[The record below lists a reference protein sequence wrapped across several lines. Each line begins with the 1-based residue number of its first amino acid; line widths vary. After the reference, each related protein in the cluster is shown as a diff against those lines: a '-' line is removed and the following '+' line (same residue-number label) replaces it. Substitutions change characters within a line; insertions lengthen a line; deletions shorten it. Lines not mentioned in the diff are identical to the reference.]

1 MKKTIIFFVIFHA
14 FVTKLN
20 FVMHIF
26 AKLNFA
32 FNFIH
37 KKILGTRD
45 INKPQNNSFKFLL
58 KPLLFSFLVLIII
71 SCNAPQKKS
80 ESPRYII
87 TSPEVAEII
96 ALIGGTENIA
106 GVTTECNFPPE
117 LKEIPKVGTFG
128 KVDFEKIIEL
138 EPTIVFISGL
148 EQKHLAAELNKL
160 NIKTELIYPKS
171 IAEMISSIRKIG
183 KLINKEKR
191 ANFIADSVKTELTNI
206 ADLSRRSETK
216 PDSTSLT
223 NSTSSTDST
232 NSTIAKV
239 NVKEPLREKPF
250 ARSFPNSPKVYI
262 EIYGSPIM
270 SVSDNSFIGE
280 VIQIAGGDNIFA
292 HLPRDY
298 SRIKPEDVI
307 LANPEI
313 ILLTY
318 PGISA
323 EQIKERKGWNVI
335 SACKTNRIH
344 TVEDIDPDLI
354 LRASPRIIEGI
365 KLLQKAFYE

>member
-1 MKKTIIFFVIFHA
+1 LKKTIIFLVIFVNL
-14 FVTKLN
+14 VTKLN
-20 FVMHIF
+20 FVTHIF

-32 FNFIH
+32 FNFIP

-45 INKPQNNSFKFLL
+45 LNKSQNISFKFLS
-58 KPLLFSFLVLIII
+58 KALLFSFLVLIII

-87 TSPEVAEII
+87 TSPEVAEIV
-96 ALIGGTENIA
+96 ALIAGTENIV
-106 GVTTECNFPPE
+106 GVTTECNFPTE
-117 LKEIPKVGTFG
+117 LKKIPKVGTFG

-138 EPTIVFISGL
+138 KPTIVFISGL

-160 NIKTELIYPKS
+160 DIKTELIYPKS

-183 KLINKEKR
+183 TLLDKERR
-191 ANFIADSVKTELTNI
+191 ANFIADSLQAELTNI
-206 ADLSRRSETK
+206 TNLSRRSDTK
-216 PDSTSLT
+216 LD
-223 NSTSSTDST
+223 
-232 NSTIAKV
+232 STIAKV
-239 NVKEPLREKPF
+239 EKSKDSHN
-250 ARSFPNSPKVYI
+250 RSQGFPDSTNFPKVYI
-262 EIYGSPIM
+262 EIYGNPIM

-280 VIQIAGGDNIFA
+280 VIQLAGGNNIFA

-298 SRIKPEDVI
+298 SRIKPENVI
-307 LANPEI
+307 LADPEI

-335 SACKTNRIH
+335 SACKYNRIY
-344 TVEDIDPDLI
+344 TVEDINPDLI
-354 LRASPRIIEGI
+354 LRASPRIIKGI

>member
-1 MKKTIIFFVIFHA
+1 MKKRNFKNALLTIFGFFLV
-14 FVTKLN
+14 VSCKN
-20 FVMHIF
+20 
-26 AKLNFA
+26 
-32 FNFIH
+32 
-37 KKILGTRD
+37 
-45 INKPQNNSFKFLL
+45 NKPSQE
-58 KPLLFSFLVLIII
+58 I
-71 SCNAPQKKS
+71 
-80 ESPRYII
+80 RYII

-96 ALIGGTENIA
+96 ALIEGTQNIV
-106 GVTTECNFPPE
+106 GVTTECDFPSE
-117 LKEIPKVGTFG
+117 LKKIPKVGTFG

-183 KLINKEKR
+183 TLLDKEKR
-191 ANFIADSVKTELTNI
+191 ANFIADSLQTQINQF
-206 ADLSRRSETK
+206 
-216 PDSTSLT
+216 TS
-223 NSTSSTDST
+223 ST
-232 NSTIAKV
+232 NST
-239 NVKEPLREKPF
+239 
-250 ARSFPNSPKVYI
+250 NSTNLTNLPKVYI
-262 EIYGSPIM
+262 EIYGNPIM

-280 VIQIAGGDNIFA
+280 VIQLAGGNNIFA

-307 LANPEI
+307 LADPEI

-323 EQIKERKGWNVI
+323 EQIKERKGWYII
-335 SACKTNRIH
+335 SACKNNRIY
-344 TVEDIDPDLI
+344 TVEDINPDLI
-354 LRASPRIIEGI
+354 LRASPRIIEGM

>member
-1 MKKTIIFFVIFHA
+1 MKKRNFKNALLTIFGFFLV
-14 FVTKLN
+14 VSCKN
-20 FVMHIF
+20 
-26 AKLNFA
+26 
-32 FNFIH
+32 
-37 KKILGTRD
+37 
-45 INKPQNNSFKFLL
+45 NKPSKE
-58 KPLLFSFLVLIII
+58 I
-71 SCNAPQKKS
+71 
-80 ESPRYII
+80 RYII

-96 ALIGGTENIA
+96 ALIEGTQNIV
-106 GVTTECNFPPE
+106 GVTTECDFPSE
-117 LKEIPKVGTFG
+117 LKKIPKVGTFG

-183 KLINKEKR
+183 TLLDKEKR
-191 ANFIADSVKTELTNI
+191 ANFIADSLQTQINQF
-206 ADLSRRSETK
+206 
-216 PDSTSLT
+216 TS
-223 NSTSSTDST
+223 ST
-232 NSTIAKV
+232 NST
-239 NVKEPLREKPF
+239 
-250 ARSFPNSPKVYI
+250 NSTNLTNLPKVYI
-262 EIYGSPIM
+262 EIYGNPIM

-280 VIQIAGGDNIFA
+280 VIQLAGGNNIFA

-307 LANPEI
+307 LADPEI

-323 EQIKERKGWNVI
+323 EQIKERKGWYII
-335 SACKTNRIH
+335 SACKNNRIY
-344 TVEDIDPDLI
+344 TVEDINPDLI
-354 LRASPRIIEGI
+354 LRASPRIIEGM

>member
-1 MKKTIIFFVIFHA
+1 MIFVNL
-14 FVTKLN
+14 VTKLN
-20 FVMHIF
+20 FVTHIF

-32 FNFIH
+32 FNFIP

-45 INKPQNNSFKFLL
+45 LNKSQNISFKFLS
-58 KPLLFSFLVLIII
+58 KALLFSFLVLIII

-87 TSPEVAEII
+87 TSPEVAEIV
-96 ALIGGTENIA
+96 ALIAGTENIV
-106 GVTTECNFPPE
+106 GVTTECNFPTE
-117 LKEIPKVGTFG
+117 LKKIPKVGTFG

-138 EPTIVFISGL
+138 KPTIVFISGL

-183 KLINKEKR
+183 TLLDKEKR
-191 ANFIADSVKTELTNI
+191 ANFIADSLQTQINQF
-206 ADLSRRSETK
+206 
-216 PDSTSLT
+216 TS
-223 NSTSSTDST
+223 ST
-232 NSTIAKV
+232 NST
-239 NVKEPLREKPF
+239 
-250 ARSFPNSPKVYI
+250 NSTNLTNLPKVYI
-262 EIYGSPIM
+262 EIYGNPIM

-280 VIQIAGGDNIFA
+280 VIQLAGGNNIFA

-307 LANPEI
+307 LADPEI

-323 EQIKERKGWNVI
+323 EQIKERKGWYII
-335 SACKTNRIH
+335 SACKNNRIY
-344 TVEDIDPDLI
+344 TVEDINPDLI
-354 LRASPRIIEGI
+354 LRASPRIIEGM

>member
-1 MKKTIIFFVIFHA
+1 LKKTIIFISFFVA
-14 FVTKLN
+14 FIT
-20 FVMHIF
+20 
-26 AKLNFA
+26 KLNFA
-32 FNFIH
+32 FNFIP
-37 KKILGTRD
+37 KKILGTRG
-45 INKPQNNSFKFLL
+45 INKPQNINFKFLL

-71 SCNAPQKKS
+71 SCNVPQKKS
-80 ESPRYII
+80 EIPRYII

-96 ALIGGTENIA
+96 ALIGSTKNIV
-106 GVTTECNFPPE
+106 GVTLECNFPPE

-148 EQKHLAAELNKL
+148 EQKHLAAELIKL

-183 KLINKEKR
+183 TLTDKEKR
-191 ANFIADSVKTELTNI
+191 ANLVADSLQTQINQ
-206 ADLSRRSETK
+206 
-216 PDSTSLT
+216 LT
-223 NSTSSTDST
+223 NSTSSTDSNSST
-232 NSTIAKV
+232 NSTD
-239 NVKEPLREKPF
+239 
-250 ARSFPNSPKVYI
+250 SPKVYI
-262 EIYGSPIM
+262 EIYGNPIM

-280 VIQIAGGDNIFA
+280 VIQLAGGNNIFA

-298 SRIKPEDVI
+298 SRIKPEEVI
-307 LANPEI
+307 QADPEI

-318 PGISA
+318 PGIAA

-335 SACKTNRIH
+335 SACKTDRIY
-344 TVEDIDPDLI
+344 TIENINPDLI

>member
-1 MKKTIIFFVIFHA
+1 LKKRNFKNALLTIFGFFLV
-14 FVTKLN
+14 VSCKN
-20 FVMHIF
+20 
-26 AKLNFA
+26 
-32 FNFIH
+32 
-37 KKILGTRD
+37 
-45 INKPQNNSFKFLL
+45 NKPSQE
-58 KPLLFSFLVLIII
+58 I
-71 SCNAPQKKS
+71 
-80 ESPRYII
+80 RYII

-96 ALIGGTENIA
+96 ALIEGTQNIV
-106 GVTTECNFPPE
+106 GVTTECDFPSE
-117 LKEIPKVGTFG
+117 LKKIPKVGTFG

-183 KLINKEKR
+183 TLLDKEKR
-191 ANFIADSVKTELTNI
+191 ANFIADSLQTQINQF
-206 ADLSRRSETK
+206 
-216 PDSTSLT
+216 TS
-223 NSTSSTDST
+223 ST
-232 NSTIAKV
+232 NST
-239 NVKEPLREKPF
+239 
-250 ARSFPNSPKVYI
+250 NSTNLTNLPKVYI
-262 EIYGSPIM
+262 EIYGNPIM

-280 VIQIAGGDNIFA
+280 VIQLAGGNNIFA

-307 LANPEI
+307 LADPEI

-323 EQIKERKGWNVI
+323 EQIKERKGWYII
-335 SACKTNRIH
+335 SACKNNRIY
-344 TVEDIDPDLI
+344 TVEDINPDLI
-354 LRASPRIIEGI
+354 LRASPRIIEGM

>member
-1 MKKTIIFFVIFHA
+1 LKKAIIY
-14 FVTKLN
+14 
-20 FVMHIF
+20 F
-26 AKLNFA
+26 AVFCL
-32 FNFIH
+32 
-37 KKILGTRD
+37 
-45 INKPQNNSFKFLL
+45 FLL
-58 KPLLFSFLVLIII
+58 VSCKDSKPSQEI
-71 SCNAPQKKS
+71 
-80 ESPRYII
+80 RYII

-96 ALIGGTENIA
+96 TLIDGIQNIV
-106 GVTTECNFPPE
+106 GITTECDFPPE

-128 KVDFEKIIEL
+128 KVEFEKIIEL

-148 EQKHLAAELNKL
+148 EQKHLAAELQKL

-191 ANFIADSVKTELTNI
+191 ANFIADSLQTQINQLTNFTNSTNSTN
-206 ADLSRRSETK
+206 LSGRSETK
-216 PDSTSLT
+216 PDST
-223 NSTSSTDST
+223 D
-232 NSTIAKV
+232 
-239 NVKEPLREKPF
+239 F
-250 ARSFPNSPKVYI
+250 PKVYI
-262 EIYGSPIM
+262 EIYGNPIM

-280 VIQIAGGDNIFA
+280 VIQLAGGNNIFA

-318 PGISA
+318 PGITA
-323 EQIKERKGWNVI
+323 NQVIERKGWNVI
-335 SACKTNRIH
+335 SACKNNRIY
-344 TVEDIDPDLI
+344 TVEDINPDLI

-365 KLLQKAFYE
+365 KLLHKAFYE

>member
-1 MKKTIIFFVIFHA
+1 MKKRNFNNALFTIF
-14 FVTKLN
+14 
-20 FVMHIF
+20 
-26 AKLNFA
+26 
-32 FNFIH
+32 
-37 KKILGTRD
+37 
-45 INKPQNNSFKFLL
+45 SFFLL
-58 KPLLFSFLVLIII
+58 V
-71 SCNAPQKKS
+71 SCKDNRPSQ
-80 ESPRYII
+80 EIRYII

-96 ALIGGTENIA
+96 ALIEGTQNIV
-106 GVTTECNFPPE
+106 GIITECDFPPE

-183 KLINKEKR
+183 TLLDKEKR
-191 ANFIADSVKTELTNI
+191 ANFIADSMQTQINQLTN
-206 ADLSRRSETK
+206 S
-216 PDSTSLT
+216 T
-223 NSTSSTDST
+223 NSTSSID
-232 NSTIAKV
+232 
-239 NVKEPLREKPF
+239 
-250 ARSFPNSPKVYI
+250 SPKVYI
-262 EIYGSPIM
+262 EIYGNPIM

-280 VIQIAGGDNIFA
+280 IIQIAGGDNIFA

-307 LANPEI
+307 VADPEI

-323 EQIKERKGWNVI
+323 DQVKERKGWNVI
-335 SACKTNRIH
+335 SACKTNRIY
-344 TVEDIDPDLI
+344 TVEDINPDLI

-365 KLLQKAFYE
+365 KQLQKAFYE